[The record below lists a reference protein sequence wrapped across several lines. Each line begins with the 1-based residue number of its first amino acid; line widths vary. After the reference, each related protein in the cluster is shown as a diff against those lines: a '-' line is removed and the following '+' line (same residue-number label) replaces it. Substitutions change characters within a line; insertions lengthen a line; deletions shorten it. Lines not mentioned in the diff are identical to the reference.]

1 MEITK
6 QKQILTTKTK
16 KYIWTRLI
24 ELKVDTGYD
33 ITELIFNRPPL
44 NKIDF
49 KNVLKDIIKLE
60 YTLEY
65 DEEKINAWRNLLN
78 DLN

>member
-1 MEITK
+1 METTK
-6 QKQILTTKTK
+6 QKQILNTKMK
-16 KYIWTRLI
+16 KYIWCRLI

-33 ITELIFNRPPL
+33 ITELIFNRPTL

-49 KNVLKDIIKLE
+49 KKVLKDIIKLE
-60 YTLEY
+60 YSLEY
-65 DEEKINAWRNLLN
+65 DEEKINVWRNLLN